1 MMHAAEVPAEP
12 AVPAVPAVSVHKL
25 HKEYP
30 AQLGGKRVV
39 AVHEVSLSVR
49 AGEVFGFLGP
59 NGAGKT
65 TTLKVLMGLMRP
77 SSGKVQLFGMPSEDP
92 KARVRVG
99 FLPESPYV
107 YAHLTAREY
116 VRFAATLS
124 GMPKSGLEAAV
135 EAALL
140 RVGLGPAA
148 IDRPARTLSKGMLQR
163 TGIAAAL
170 VHDPDLLVLDEPMS
184 GLDPIGRR
192 EVRDLILAE
201 KARGKAVLFSTH
213 VLSDAESL
221 CDRLC
226 VLHQGR
232 VVLEGEV
239 ASFGGQLEQRFMQ
252 ETGVVSLSQ

>member
-1 MMHAAEVPAEP
+1 MSS
-12 AVPAVPAVSVHKL
+12 AVRIHKL
-25 HKEYP
+25 SKEYP

-39 AVHEVSLSVR
+39 AVHDVSLDVKP
-49 AGEVFGFLGP
+49 GEVFGFLGP

-65 TTLKVLMGLMRP
+65 TTLKVLMGLMRATGGEVELFGVP
-77 SSGKVQLFGMPSEDP
+77 SSEPR
-92 KARVRVG
+92 ARARVG

-124 GMPKSGLEAAV
+124 GVSKDLEQAV
-135 EAALL
+135 ESTLA
-140 RVGLGPAA
+140 RVGLQAAA

-163 TGIAAAL
+163 AGLAAAL

-192 EVRDLILAE
+192 EVRELILAE

-221 CDRLC
+221 CDRVC
-226 VLHQGR
+226 VLHKGR
-232 VVLEGEV
+232 VVLEGDV
-239 ASFGGQLEQRFMQ
+239 ASFDADLEVLFMRQ
-252 ETGVVSLSQ
+252 VGEVVASS

>member
-1 MMHAAEVPAEP
+1 MSASPVSTTQKQDG
-12 AVPAVPAVSVHKL
+12 VPAVRVHKL
-25 HKEYP
+25 GKEYP
-30 AQLGGKRVV
+30 GQLGGKRVM
-39 AVHEVSLSVR
+39 AVHEVSLHVH

-77 SSGKVQLFGMPSEDP
+77 STGEVELFGLPSSEP

-124 GMPKSGLEAAV
+124 GMPAKGLEDAV
-135 EAALL
+135 EAVLL

-232 VVLEGEV
+232 VVLEGDI
-239 ASFGGQLEQRFMQ
+239 ASFGGELEQRFMQ
-252 ETGVVSLSQ
+252 EVGVVSLSH